1 MRRKEERS
9 KQGQINN
16 KARQHST
23 PRQLLY
29 ILIIVLKLLIVS
41 FCLLEGVTFDTGGI
55 SIKPAAGMALM
66 RADMGGAAAVAAT
79 MYAAARLQLP
89 VRWAH

>member
-1 MRRKEERS
+1 M
-9 KQGQINN
+9 
-16 KARQHST
+16 ST
-23 PRQLLY
+23 HVHVLVTVHLDHTN
-29 ILIIVLKLLIVS
+29 IVLKLLIVC
-41 FCLLEGVTFDTGGI
+41 FYLLEGVTFDTGGI

>member
-1 MRRKEERS
+1 M
-9 KQGQINN
+9 
-16 KARQHST
+16 
-23 PRQLLY
+23 
-29 ILIIVLKLLIVS
+29 
-41 FCLLEGVTFDTGGI
+41 TFDTGGI

-89 VRWAH
+89 VRWAHYVAQVVEHWPRNLLVAGLKSVSMSTYDDLQIINVREK